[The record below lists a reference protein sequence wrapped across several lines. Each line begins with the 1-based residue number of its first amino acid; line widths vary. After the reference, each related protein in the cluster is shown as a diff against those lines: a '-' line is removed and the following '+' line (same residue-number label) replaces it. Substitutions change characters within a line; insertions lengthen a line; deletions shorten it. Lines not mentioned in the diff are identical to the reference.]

1 MKKTISILAASALA
15 LTLVACGGGSDTNA
29 DETTTVETTVEET
42 TVTHSGPTQDELD
55 AWAKNVVGLSADQE
69 FIEAATD
76 EIAPS
81 WAATINSVRLD
92 GSNLYINSQINRQ
105 TETDTAETIERMYHN
120 ALTLTPPEWAD
131 RVDWVIVED
140 GTGVVITQKMI

>member
-1 MKKTISILAASALA
+1 MKKTFSILAAGA
-15 LTLVACGGGSDTNA
+15 LTLTLTACGSSDDTA
-29 DETTTVETTVEET
+29 VGETTTETVAEETTTVQT
-42 TVTHSGPTQDELD
+42 GPTQDELD

-92 GSNLYINSQINRQ
+92 GGNLYINSQINRQ
-105 TETDTAETIERMYHN
+105 TETDTAETIERMYYN

-140 GTGVVITQKMI
+140 GTGVVVTQKMI

>member
-1 MKKTISILAASALA
+1 MKKIISILTAGTLV
-15 LTLVACGGGSDTNA
+15 LTLAACGSNDAAGHS
-29 DETTTVETTVEET
+29 ETTTTETLAGESIAAPT
-42 TVTHSGPTQDELD
+42 GPTQEALD
-55 AWAKNVVGLSADQE
+55 GWAKNVVGLNSDQE

-105 TETDTAETIERMYHN
+105 LDQETAETIERMYYN

-131 RVDWVIVED
+131 RVDWIIVED
-140 GTGVVITQKMI
+140 GTGVVVTQKMI